1 MFLAS
6 GALFLGFLALMWSA
20 DHFVD
25 GAAATAR
32 NLGMSPMLIGLT
44 IVSIGTSSPEIL
56 VSLMAALSGH
66 GDLAIGNI
74 VGSNIANIALVLGAT
89 LLLAPIPVNSMLA
102 KRELPLLTVITLATG
117 VLIYDQFLSRPDGII
132 LIVALVVTLFII
144 HKWQQQNRRPEDEV
158 AASQECDEEIP
169 ELSQGKAS
177 LNLAVG
183 LVVLLVSSRMLVWS
197 ATEIALWFGV
207 SELTIGLT
215 VVAIGTSL
223 PELAASITS
232 ALKKH
237 HDMAIGNVIG
247 SNIFNLLAVM
257 AVPGLVAP
265 MSIDPTVFGR
275 DFPIMAGLTILLA
288 IMTLVGKTP
297 KVLGRPS
304 GFLLLGCYIAYTLLI
319 LFQA

>member
-1 MFLAS
+1 MLIAT
-6 GALFLGFLALMWSA
+6 GALFLGFVALMWSA

-56 VSLMAALSGH
+56 VSLVAALSGH

-74 VGSNIANIALVLGAT
+74 IGSNIANIALVLGAT
-89 LLLAPIPVNSMLA
+89 LIITPIPVNISMA

-117 VLIYDQFLSRPDGII
+117 VLIYDGFLSRPDGLL
-132 LIVALVVTLFII
+132 LIVALVLTLITI
-144 HKWQQQNRRPEDEV
+144 HKWQKQTGASDESS
-158 AASQECDEEIP
+158 AEQECEEEIP
-169 ELSQGKAS
+169 DMPQGKAT
-177 LNLAVG
+177 LNLLIG
-183 LVVLLVSSRMLVWS
+183 LAVLLGSSRMLVWS
-197 ATEIALWFGV
+197 ATEIALGFGV

-215 VVAIGTSL
+215 IVAIGTSL

-237 HDMAIGNVIG
+237 HDMAIGNIIG

-257 AVPGLVAP
+257 AVPGIVAP
-265 MSIDPTVFGR
+265 MSMDPTVFDR
-275 DFPIMAGLTILLA
+275 DFPIMAGLTIVLA
-288 IMTLVGKTP
+288 IMTLAGKHP
-297 KVLGRPS
+297 KTLGRMA
-304 GFLLLGCYIAYTLLI
+304 GVFLLACYLGYSLLI
-319 LFQA
+319 FYQA